1 MKEILLSSIAQKQ
14 FKNLQKTQKERIKS
28 SLRIFIS
35 EGRGDVKK
43 LKGTKDRESLY
54 RLRVGEYRII
64 FAQHDKKILITQIIP
79 RSHGYDWL

>member
-14 FKNLQKTQKERIKS
+14 FKGLEKLQKERIKS
-28 SLRIFIS
+28 ALGIFTS

-43 LKGTKDRESLY
+43 LKGTKGREALY

-64 FAQHDKKILITQIIP
+64 FAQRDEKILITQIIP
-79 RSHGYDWL
+79 RSQGYDWL

>member
-14 FKNLQKTQKERIKS
+14 FGILNKTQKEHIKS
-28 SLRIFIS
+28 ALKIFAS

-43 LKGTKDRESLY
+43 LKGTKGREALY

-64 FAQHDKKILITQIIP
+64 FAKRDEKIFITQIIS
-79 RSHGYDWL
+79 RSQGYDWL